1 MKELARRTLKTIESE
16 IRLAT
21 LSLKFDVLIAM
32 LERRYRADQP
42 RAPKGTSDGGRWI
55 DAARAP
61 GTTRIRTALAANLV
75 AERVGPGDA
84 GLVRHCIYVDMLGRQ
99 RTVEL
104 NAMVSCRPTYP
115 AAPL

>member
-1 MKELARRTLKTIESE
+1 MAQIARRALKALVWE

-21 LSLKFDVLIAM
+21 LSLKLDVLIGG
-32 LERRYRADQP
+32 LERRYRPDQP
-42 RAPKGTSDGGRWI
+42 RMPKGTPEGGQWI
-55 DAARAP
+55 DAVGAP

-99 RTVEL
+99 RTIEL

>member
-1 MKELARRTLKTIESE
+1 MARFARRTFNALCGE

-21 LSLKFDVLIAM
+21 LSLKLDVLIGG
-32 LERRYRADQP
+32 LERRYRPDQP
-42 RAPKGTSDGGRWI
+42 RAPKGTPEGGQWVSAGERV
-55 DAARAP
+55 
-61 GTTRIRTALAANLV
+61 RTALAGVLIG
-75 AERVGPGDA
+75 ERVGLGDA
-84 GLVRHCIYVDMLGRQ
+84 GLVLHCIYLDMLGRQ